1 MDLTTW
7 MEAKCISDDQV
18 SASIGYSRP
27 YVSRVRN
34 GLVNISLEAA
44 LKVWEFTGK
53 EIDLYQ
59 LLPRGKRP
67 AIASMPGTI
76 GTSPA
81 VPVPAKPAPVIAAA
95 KKPVRAAAPTRKPA
109 PPAKPA
115 EPVKKAGNG
124 NGNGKTVK
132 KPAAAPVAA
141 AKPGKPQTPP
151 AKRASR
157 ARASA

>member
-109 PPAKPA
+109 PPVKPA

-124 NGNGKTVK
+124 NGKAVK
-132 KPAAAPVAA
+132 KPVAAAAA

-151 AKRASR
+151 AKKASR

>member
-7 MEAKCISDDQV
+7 METKGVSDDQV

-67 AIASMPGTI
+67 AGT
-76 GTSPA
+76 TA
-81 VPVPAKPAPVIAAA
+81 AAPVAAPVKPAPTTSATA
-95 KKPVRAAAPTRKPA
+95 KPVRAAAPTRKPA
-109 PPAKPA
+109 PPVKPA
-115 EPVKKAGNG
+115 APVKKAS
-124 NGNGKTVK
+124 NGNGKAVK
-132 KPAAAPVAA
+132 KPVAAAAA

-151 AKRASR
+151 AKKASR